1 MRTDIA
7 LTIGAGVAGFALCAY
22 LVTYATTR
30 HEPVEWQDGDLIFQ
44 TATTFP
50 NQMILDATASPL
62 TNVGV
67 IAVTPEGP
75 MVIEAGEKVDE
86 ISVENFVAKGTD
98 GTISVYR
105 VKNLTPE
112 QAGQVVAAAR
122 RYLGKPYDTFFDKGS
137 DNIYSGELVRL
148 TFNGVGLTLGQMVRL
163 DKLAKGLPAFE
174 SVFDQQWQSLR
185 ECQIR
190 NYDRETCWS
199 YVLKQQ
205 LVTPASIA
213 ADEHVALIFS
223 DMASDQA
230 ALRPE

>member
-1 MRTDIA
+1 MRTDVA
-7 LTIGAGVAGFALCAY
+7 LTIGAAVSGFALCAY

-44 TATTFP
+44 NTTALP
-50 NQMILDATASPL
+50 NQVILDATASPL
-62 TNVGV
+62 TNVGIV
-67 IAVTPEGP
+67 AVTPEGP
-75 MVIEAGEKVDE
+75 MVIEAGEKIDE
-86 ISVENFVAKGTD
+86 ISVRDFVAKGSV
-98 GTISVYR
+98 GAISVYR

-112 QAGQVVAAAR
+112 LAAQVVAAAR

-148 TFNGVGLTLGQMVRL
+148 AFNDIGLVLGQMVRL
-163 DKLAKGLPAFE
+163 EKLAKGQPAFE
-174 SVFDQQWQSLR
+174 SVYDQQWQSLR
-185 ECQIR
+185 DCHAR
-190 NYDRETCWS
+190 NYDHETCWA

-213 ADEHVALIFS
+213 ADEHVALIYS
-223 DMASDQA
+223 DMPSDQA